1 MSVESKV
8 ENIEGRIAAVPPA
21 PMLGA
26 PSASEEAAQSE
37 LTDYGGYAAAD
48 REGAFQLE
56 NGKLINCHFM
66 FGRQLYS
73 VADTQVGNGTWN
85 LVVPH
90 ESPGSAMISSGIGGG
105 TSDSQTVIPIF
116 TIQNGVIVADYRG
129 MPCIPVYE

>member
-1 MSVESKV
+1 MSVESKI
-8 ENIEGRIAAVPPA
+8 ENIEGRISAVPPA

-26 PSASEEAAQSE
+26 PSASEEAGQSE
-37 LTDYGGYAAAD
+37 STDYDGYAAAD

-66 FGRQLYS
+66 FGRQVYS
-73 VADTQVGNGTWN
+73 VADTQVGDGTWL

-90 ESPGSAMISSGIGGG
+90 AYPGNATISKGSVGNTGD
-105 TSDSQTVIPIF
+105 TQTVIPIF
-116 TIQNGVIVADYRG
+116 TIQNGIITADYRG